1 MATKAIVC
9 DIDDTLINSQG
20 KGIAKT
26 VSFVNEVGKN
36 HRVILVTAR
45 NNSRRSQTEAQL
57 KEIGVSYDQLVMNPG
72 SSAPGAARAYK
83 KAAMTRLLKEYDV
96 VLAIDNSAQARSAYQ
111 SLGVKAVHPNSLSS
125 QTLSKSLWDGFFNP
139 IGL

>member
-20 KGIAKT
+20 RGITKT
-26 VSFVNEVGKN
+26 VSFINEMGKD

-45 NNSRRSQTEAQL
+45 NNSRREQTIRQL

-83 KAAMTRLLKEYDV
+83 KEAMARILKKYDV
-96 VLAIDNSAQARSAYQ
+96 VLAIDNSEQARSAYQ
-111 SLGVKAVHPNSLSS
+111 SLGVKAVHPNSLSPS
-125 QTLSKSLWDGFFNP
+125 SLSKSLWDGKFKP
-139 IGL
+139 IGN